1 MQLPVSPQLQIY
13 CIRLVGYIENGLID
27 GLQFTDTSVPL
38 VPYLAVQSCENNCV
52 AQRYVL
58 CRSCLRIIFLI
69 LALHSL
75 YKHNVPCLSSKFRL
89 YVSHS
94 HLNKKFDI

>member
-27 GLQFTDTSVPL
+27 GLQFTDTSFPC

-52 AQRYVL
+52 SKRYVL
-58 CRSCLRIIFLI
+58 GLSCLSITFLI

-75 YKHNVPCLSSKFRL
+75 YKHHVPCLSSTFRL
-89 YVSHS
+89 YASHFYPS
-94 HLNKKFDI
+94 KKFDI